1 VVVRM
6 QFEDFVGRFV
16 YHCHILPHED
26 TGMMGTVE
34 VVDPNTPPFH
44 LPQYTQQMSAMH
56 PYMRTDG
63 LT

>member
-1 VVVRM
+1 
-6 QFEDFVGRFV
+6 
-16 YHCHILPHED
+16 
-26 TGMMGTVE
+26 MGTVE

-56 PYMRTDG
+56 PYMSTDR